1 MLRDMGGKL
10 GERKKGDEVWELE
23 ERNTERLSGEKMR
36 SSLWE
41 RWASG
46 AAELVGGSEVH
57 TSLFKAT
64 GTAAG

>member
-1 MLRDMGGKL
+1 M
-10 GERKKGDEVWELE
+10 WELE

-46 AAELVGGSEVH
+46 AAELVSGSEVH

-64 GTAAG
+64 

>member
-1 MLRDMGGKL
+1 M
-10 GERKKGDEVWELE
+10 WELE

-41 RWASG
+41 RRASG
-46 AAELVGGSEVH
+46 AAELVSSSEVH

-64 GTAAG
+64 